1 MKGEVTTREEIK
13 REIKD
18 TLFNDVLFDVDT
30 SSLTSIRTGGKALC
44 YFKADKIK
52 DLIKIIDTCIK
63 KQIKFIVVGD
73 GTNILFNDG
82 YNDIVII
89 KPGNDFDY
97 LEFED
102 EDKII
107 AGSAY
112 KLSKFVNNA
121 ADRGY
126 DFSEFS
132 GIPGTVGGGVMGNSG
147 SKNAGI
153 CDFIESINY
162 ISNKNGNVIEET
174 DVLKKGDF
182 DYRYFYIP
190 DLVVLTGV
198 VLKTKISDKSNIFK
212 KIKEKI
218 KNKKSTQPVNTRSAG
233 CFFKNPIH
241 DSRATGELIEACGL
255 KGFIYGGSRISGK
268 HANYI
273 ENFDN
278 ATSKDI
284 FVLSKI
290 VKNMVMEKFGIKLE
304 YEVRLVGF

>member
-1 MKGEVTTREEIK
+1 MKREVTAREEIK

-44 YFKADKIK
+44 YFKADKII
-52 DLIKIIDTCIK
+52 DLIKIIDICIK

-89 KPGNDFDY
+89 KPGNDFNY

-112 KLSKFVNNA
+112 KLSKLVSNA
-121 ADRGY
+121 ADKGY
-126 DFSEFS
+126 DLSEFS

-147 SKNAGI
+147 SKNTGI
-153 CDFIESINY
+153 CEFIESINY
-162 ISNKNGNVIEET
+162 ISNKNGNITEENAT
-174 DVLKKGDF
+174 LKKGDF

-190 DLVVLTGV
+190 DLVVLTDV
-198 VLKTKISDKSNIFK
+198 VLKTKKLDKSNILI

-218 KNKKSTQPVNTRSAG
+218 KNKKLTQPLNARSAG

-241 DSRATGELIEACGL
+241 SSRATGELIEAVGL
-255 KGFIYGGSRISGK
+255 KGFLFGG
-268 HANYI
+268 
-273 ENFDN
+273 
-278 ATSKDI
+278 
-284 FVLSKI
+284 
-290 VKNMVMEKFGIKLE
+290 
-304 YEVRLVGF
+304 VRVFTTE

>member
-1 MKGEVTTREEIK
+1 MKGEVTAGEKIKSEI
-13 REIKD
+13 RD
-18 TLFNDVLFDVDT
+18 TLFNNVLFDVDT
-30 SSLTSIRTGGKALC
+30 DTLTSIRTGGKALC

-52 DLIKIIDTCIK
+52 DLIKIIGTCIK

-97 LEFED
+97 LKFEH

-112 KLSKFVNNA
+112 SLSKLVNNA
-121 ADRGY
+121 ANRGY

-132 GIPGTVGGGVMGNSG
+132 GIPGTIGGSVMGNSG
-147 SKNAGI
+147 SKNTGI
-153 CDFIESINY
+153 CDFIESINC
-162 ISNKNGNVIEET
+162 ISNKNGNIIEET
-174 DVLKKGDF
+174 VVLKKGDF

-190 DLVVLTGV
+190 DLMALTSVVLR
-198 VLKTKISDKSNIFK
+198 TKKLDKSNILI

-218 KNKKSTQPVNTRSAG
+218 KNKKSTQPLHERSAG

-241 DSRATGELIEACGL
+241 SSRATGELIEACGL
-255 KGFIYGGSRISGK
+255 KGFIYGGSRISSK